1 MAASPLL
8 RGAPTP
14 HRTPLA
20 PHSGVRSVLGQVPT
34 SRTPQRPLVSGLL
47 PLPSPQIPYT
57 AAHLLPQCQT
67 RSAMGAPPPPRQQP
81 SHPPTDRI
89 ADSLDTLT
97 ALVSSFGQRLSA
109 LELQSTSHAASLPMP
124 VLPSHVPYPHDPTP
138 YTAAPLPA
146 QTPVAPAAAPPGTC
160 GPMPHH
166 GPPSAATLPTT
177 QHQIATELRHQLS
190 HLGIDSSSDP
200 EEDTRPKTRKSCRLK
215 SGNVRAT
222 HDYVVK
228 KMPWPHI
235 GVFQAQTVLQPPT
248 TPCPSRNLYLG
259 TWASYGKSRIS
270 LSTPICYITWG
281 NSCRMPS
288 HTHGKMCAITMLL
301 SWPTSNTPTLPG
313 RTGRQYRNC
322 GTPTPASPLVPRQV
336 PQGSVLC
343 LTLVR
348 ARPVLSGSRATAA
361 IRLPMTISFTF
372 VLGDGNTLIVHISTR
387 NRLAKLRPERR
398 QKTGE
403 VNPLLPAGSRFY
415 QCCWPP
421 SCPHGPRTPG

>member
-235 GVFQAQTVLQPPT
+235 GVFQPKPCCSHLQLPVPPGICIWVLGLPTENHGSVSPRPYATSLEGTHAGCHHIPMAKCAQL
-248 TPCPSRNLYLG
+248 PCCCPGPLRTRQHYLG
-259 TWASYGKSRIS
+259 GQ
-270 LSTPICYITWG
+270 G
-281 NSCRMPS
+281 D
-288 HTHGKMCAITMLL
+288 
-301 SWPTSNTPTLPG
+301 NTG
-313 RTGRQYRNC
+313 
-322 GTPTPASPLVPRQV
+322 
-336 PQGSVLC
+336 
-343 LTLVR
+343 
-348 ARPVLSGSRATAA
+348 TAA
-361 IRLPMTISFTF
+361 
-372 VLGDGNTLIVHISTR
+372 H
-387 NRLAKLRPERR
+387 LRPHHHWC
-398 QKTGE
+398 
-403 VNPLLPAGSRFY
+403 PARSPKAA
-415 QCCWPP
+415 CCAWH
-421 SCPHGPRTPG
+421 S